1 METYLKTH
9 GAVKEIHTQTA
20 RDSRERWENV
30 ARAYPMTTVVTTN
43 HDSIEEAT
51 KCI

>member
-30 ARAYPMTTVVTTN
+30 GPGLSYDYGGDYKP
-43 HDSIEEAT
+43 
-51 KCI
+51 